1 MCVKFKKE
9 SAVITYDVDQPLEMQ
24 MDGAHE
30 VIVDYKPRDASV
42 IKFVKEIERMTKE
55 GLEEYPSITVRHNNH
70 ITGAKLKK
78 KVQKIS
84 QDITL
89 NKLMKL
95 MALSHY
101 EADRKLEEMV
111 TMCID
116 RK

>member
-9 SAVITYDVDQPLEMQ
+9 CTEILYDIDQPLELQ
-24 MDGAHE
+24 MEGAHE
-30 VIVDYKPRDASV
+30 VVVDYKPRDASV

-55 GLEEYPSITVRHNNH
+55 GLEEYPHITVKHNDH
-70 ITGAKLKK
+70 FTGAKMKK
-78 KVQKIS
+78 KVDKIS
-84 QDITL
+84 YDITL

-101 EADRKLEEMV
+101 EADRKLEEMAI
-111 TMCID
+111 MCTS